1 MMAEETNLE
10 ALGYYVWTATRDPE
24 KRFMPEVSQALT
36 TLALQET
43 IANDQTTTALRILKA
58 CKIYDISE
66 SGELADKLLV
76 HSNIELRL
84 FAARMT
90 IRWGSEYKKALQVL
104 YKALDTNHRRTA
116 SEYLCE
122 IKCRNKTERQ
132 ARERLLLLHLGQESE
147 SGAFR
152 ILPTCSGPRTAE
164 ALLPILDDQHTPR
177 AVYAAWVLA
186 QHPSGPVVEKA
197 NRRLAVCRV
206 LCPSNP
212 QQASR
217 IREMPEMSASEFRSL
232 ILYSIDALIPQSPLV
247 KPPEELFQS
256 LELDEKEQAFS
267 IRLYRYLRMQNKAV
281 QAIIV
286 SGVRHDAF
294 LWPGTM
300 FTQNKSF
307 LPLLNAIVTEDPHL
321 KALHVKGKKVAYF
334 PSRHAA
340 ARAIAEITGEK
351 PTIRGFTTRGCIV
364 NRFLRYLIRIKIF

>member
-1 MMAEETNLE
+1 MM
-10 ALGYYVWTATRDPE
+10 
-24 KRFMPEVSQALT
+24 
-36 TLALQET
+36 
-43 IANDQTTTALRILKA
+43 
-58 CKIYDISE
+58 
-66 SGELADKLLV
+66 
-76 HSNIELRL
+76 
-84 FAARMT
+84 
-90 IRWGSEYKKALQVL
+90 IRWSSEYKKALQVL
-104 YKALDTNHRRTA
+104 YKALNTNHRRTA

-122 IKCRNKTERQ
+122 VKYRNETERP

-147 SGAFR
+147 SEAFR
-152 ILPTCSGPRTAE
+152 VLPTCRDPRTAE

-177 AVYAAWVLA
+177 TVYAALVLA

-217 IREMPEMSASEFRSL
+217 IREMLEMSASEFRSL
-232 ILYSIDALIPQSPLV
+232 ILYSIDTLIPQSPLV
-247 KPPEELFQS
+247 KPPEKLFQS
-256 LELDEKEQAFS
+256 LELDEKERAFS
-267 IRLYRYLRMQNKAV
+267 IRLYRYLRMQSKAV

-286 SGVRHDAF
+286 SGARHDAF

-321 KALHVKGKKVAYF
+321 KALHVKGKKWPISPVAKQ
-334 PSRHAA
+334 PLGLLLKSLAK
-340 ARAIAEITGEK
+340 E
-351 PTIRGFTTRGCIV
+351 PTIQGLTTRGGIV